1 MAEGATSIVY
11 STTVLGSGANR
22 YWKSEA
28 GWILDAGPFV
38 AALEFASGVE
48 ATVVGKPSAAF
59 FTGAARAL
67 GVSLA
72 DIVVVGDDVTTDV
85 AGAQATGAHG
95 GARQDR
101 KVPAGGAGAGGSR
114 HRLDRRSPAL
124 LGIAPAA

>member
-1 MAEGATSIVY
+1 M
-11 STTVLGSGANR
+11 
-22 YWKSEA
+22 
-28 GWILDAGPFV
+28 

-67 GVSLA
+67 GVQSLA

-95 GARQDR
+95 VLVKTGKFWPEALGQ
-101 KVPAGGAGAGGSR
+101 AGVVIDSIAD
-114 HRLDRRSPAL
+114 LPAL